1 MKLFDETDDIEDI
14 SKIETNQEFAKRFEH
29 NKKREEL
36 QRLEELKK
44 KGYIDDSDEDSEESE
59 ESDDDVE
66 ALASGKNIVELFN
79 VLTKVKNKDPILNQ
93 KDVKLFESSSDE
105 EEEEEEKTEKKK
117 KAMYLKDVVAK
128 QLIEDGPELEEDE
141 EKEEKSR
148 VKSYYEE
155 QDEYRK
161 ALLDATEGV
170 FEEEDGDFLKEKK
183 RDGEDE
189 GDETDE
195 EQKKIGEF
203 FGPDEN
209 LDENDMFLKNFWTNK
224 LYMNNDKGKKPFNA
238 DLEVLSEDDD
248 EVEKQEMYEAS
259 YNYRFEEG
267 AGDQV
272 LGHARITEGSV
283 RKKDNTRKKQRERK
297 EQRIVEA
304 ERQRKEE
311 LKHMKNLKKKEIQEK
326 LQKIRAIAGI
336 AEGSACP
343 LNADDLEEE
352 FDPEEYDRRMKETFD
367 VDYYDAEEV
376 DPGFGSDAEDLQK
389 PDFDKEDELLGL
401 PKDWDVCGGSADGF
415 SAAREN
421 NLKRKAEMKDDDI
434 STDSAEIE
442 EELPEESKRKKKRKL
457 SLKEKMAL
465 DKELEEY
472 YKLDYEG
479 TIGDLK
485 TRFKYTSVPPQRY
498 GLTPE
503 EMLTTDEKELNQYV
517 SLKKLAPY
525 REKEWKVPNSKRQAQ
540 KLKNKSPHVEVN
552 SKDRKSD
559 NMHKQKDDDNSTVE
573 TASTHQG
580 ESQLNE
586 SNGELGTMSRRS
598 KRRRRQADLKLSH
611 NRLMAYGKITAPSKK
626 KKKH

>member
-1 MKLFDETDDIEDI
+1 MKLFDDTDDIEDI
-14 SKIETNQEFAKRFEH
+14 SKIETNQEFAKRYEH

-36 QRLEELKK
+36 QRLKELKK
-44 KGYIDDSDEDSEESE
+44 KGYIDDSDEEDSE

-66 ALASGKNIVELFN
+66 ALASGKNVVELFD
-79 VLTKVKNKDPILNQ
+79 VLAKVKNKDPILNQ
-93 KDVKLFESSSDE
+93 KDVKLFESSSDNDE
-105 EEEEEEKTEKKK
+105 EEEGLKKDKKK

-128 QLIEDGPELEEDE
+128 QLIEDGPELEEEEE
-141 EKEEKSR
+141 EKGRKSG

-155 QDEYRK
+155 QDEIRK

-170 FEEEDGDFLKEKK
+170 FEEDDGDFLKEKK

-189 GDETDE
+189 DDEIDE

-203 FGPDEN
+203 FGPDEKLN
-209 LDENDMFLKNFWTNK
+209 ENDMFLKNFWANK
-224 LYMNNDKGKKPFNA
+224 LWIDKDKGKKPYSE
-238 DLEVLSEDDD
+238 DLEVLSEDED

-267 AGDQV
+267 AGDRV
-272 LGHARITEGSV
+272 LGHARVTEGSV
-283 RKKDNTRKKQRERK
+283 RKKDNTRKLQRERK
-297 EQRIVEA
+297 EQRIAEA
-304 ERQRKEE
+304 EHQRKEE

-326 LQKIRAIAGI
+326 IEKIRAIAGI
-336 AEGSACP
+336 AEGSACA

-367 VDYYDAEEV
+367 VDYYAAEEL
-376 DPGFGSDAEDLQK
+376 DPGFGSDAEDLEK

-401 PKDWDVCGGSADGF
+401 PKDWDVCGVADGF
-415 SAAREN
+415 AAAREN
-421 NLKRKAEMKDDDI
+421 SLKRKAEKKDDDI
-434 STDSAEIE
+434 SADNAEIK
-442 EELPEESKRKKKRKL
+442 EELPEESKGKRKRKI
-457 SLKEKMAL
+457 SLKEKLAL

-498 GLTPE
+498 GLSPAE
-503 EMLTTDEKELNQYV
+503 LLTTDEKELNQYV

-525 REKEWKVPNSKRQAQ
+525 REKEWKVPNSKRYNQ
-540 KLKNKSPHVEVN
+540 KMKNKSLGLEVN
-552 SKDRKSD
+552 SKDQKSR
-559 NMHKQKDDDNSTVE
+559 NKHKEKDDGHSTVE

-580 ESQLNE
+580 ENQLDE

-611 NRLMAYGKITAPSKK
+611 SRLVAYGKATAPPKK